1 MIENESATTGAIEQ
15 LVIGGI
21 LLNPEKLDEVLSIL
35 DPSDFY
41 YTPTKTVLQAVK
53 ELHDDNEII
62 DVFSVQDRL
71 EGKITWETM
80 NEWIYQFSD
89 DPTSNVVA
97 EAHLL
102 KKMADRRRLQ
112 EFGQMIIDNVNSREP
127 SELLADAN
135 NWLALITPSI
145 DKDIKIDLKS
155 QKDDILQELS
165 SIDDFKQS
173 KYFAGFKFKA
183 GDVILLKGKTGHG
196 KTAVALN
203 ITAEM
208 LNGMG
213 GLKPLSVYY
222 FTFEQ
227 ERKEI
232 ISWIAQIMGMSVE
245 TLIDTRGEYLN
256 VLYGVHKIVDIE
268 AYVRNW
274 TRTRGKL
281 DLVVIDYDTFLDPAG
296 QYETEE
302 RRVNA
307 ISKALK
313 NIAVRYNTSILLLS
327 QVSDDGKAKWGRV
340 KEEDASVV
348 INIELTPEQEEL
360 LTSKEDWQ
368 ITLRVQKSRNGEFGS
383 GTLTFDRQTRKIKQA
398 PEVRLK

>member
-1 MIENESATTGAIEQ
+1 MIKDESATTGAIEQ
-15 LVIGGI
+15 NVIGGI
-21 LLNPEKLDEVLSIL
+21 LLNSEAIDEVLSIL

-41 YTPTKTVLQAVK
+41 YTPTREVFQAIK
-53 ELHDDNEII
+53 ELHDNNEII
-62 DVFSVQDRL
+62 DVFSIQDRL
-71 EGKITWETM
+71 EGKITRDTM

-89 DPTSNVVA
+89 DPTTNAVA
-97 EAHLL
+97 EAKVL
-102 KKMADRRRLQ
+102 KRQADRRRLQ
-112 EFGQMIIDNVNSREP
+112 EVGKMIIDNVNSREP
-127 SELLADAN
+127 NEILADVD
-135 NWLALITPSI
+135 NWLTMITPLI
-145 DKDIKIDLKS
+145 DKDRKIDLKS
-155 QKDDILQELS
+155 QKEDVLNELNA
-165 SIDDFKQS
+165 IDDFKQS

-183 GDVILLKGKTGHG
+183 GDVILLKGRTGHG

-203 ITAEM
+203 ITGEM

-232 ISWIAQIMGMSVE
+232 ITWIANIMGMSVE

-281 DLVVIDYDTFLDPAG
+281 DLVVIDYDTFLDPTG

-383 GTLTFDRQTRKIKQA
+383 GVLTFDRQTRKIKKT
-398 PEVRLK
+398 PEVEI